1 MTGVDK
7 RFLLADDKARIVADW
22 EHTKERW
29 RKGIINGAGEPDA
42 DIIPWCDRL
51 NELPGVCTLQ
61 SCVGHETSGHLWLW
75 LDEQR
80 SREFDRWG
88 YVLAR
93 MEGIE
98 TVNRKYGSWGQEIT
112 AIEFDG
118 RFEKACESVL
128 LFFRALSNCGSR
140 YQVRR

>member
-1 MTGVDK
+1 MTAIDT
-7 RFLLADDKARIVADW
+7 RFLTVDGRRDILAEW
-22 EHTKERW
+22 ERTKEQW
-29 RKGIINGAGEPDA
+29 RKGVVRGAGEPDA
-42 DIIPWCDRL
+42 DIIPWCDL
-51 NELPGVCTLQ
+51 INSLPGVCTLQ
-61 SCVGHETSGHLWLW
+61 SCAGHKTGGHLWLW

-98 TVNRKYGSWGQEIT
+98 TVARKYGSWGQEIT
-112 AIEFDG
+112 AIEFDD

-128 LFFRALSNCGSR
+128 LFFRALAKCDNYRHSA
-140 YQVRR
+140 